1 MNLRFWKSTPTKDD
15 QPDWSQGENPIS
27 GFVEFQP
34 KREETLGQMM
44 QEVLDRLDRIEKLI
58 MEKKND

>member
-15 QPDWSQGENPIS
+15 QPDWNQGENPIN

-44 QEVLDRLDRIEKLI
+44 QEVLDRLARIEKLI